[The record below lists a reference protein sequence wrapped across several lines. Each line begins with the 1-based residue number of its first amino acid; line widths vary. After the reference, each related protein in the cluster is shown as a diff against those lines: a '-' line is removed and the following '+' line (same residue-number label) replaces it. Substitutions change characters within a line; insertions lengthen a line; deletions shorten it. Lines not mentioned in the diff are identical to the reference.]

1 MQIQSFIET
10 TPVAVKQLADKLIV
24 ISQDNQGLQ
33 EQISIEVA
41 LIIDELKGF
50 LEHNIFTDKTEN
62 VVKQINGLIKTE
74 HFLDEVLNDEPELM
88 VS

>member
-1 MQIQSFIET
+1 LQIQSFIET